1 MRQHEALAILTN
13 HQNTLKDFGVKS
25 LILFDSVARDEAR
38 IDSDVNLLVEFDR
51 PVPFRSLNM
60 DITATLNEIASLNIE
75 DRILLVQAIWDSI
88 AAEQAYPDLTEV
100 QKRELD
106 YRIDDYEMNPDNVL
120 TWEEIKAS
128 IKGQ

>member
-1 MRQHEALAILTN
+1 MRQYEAITILIN